1 MVFNRLFESRGISYQ
16 TMWASGDTVDI
27 GNLAGTSINADTAFQ
42 VNAIFSA
49 VSLISD
55 TISTLPMDAFISRNG
70 ARFAFRPKPSWVDQ
84 PDIDIPRAAFYSQII
99 TSLLLDG
106 NSFIRVYSNRKG
118 EVVNLVTL
126 NPTSVDIVR
135 NGIGRLQFNVTGE
148 DKPLTSDEV
157 IFIPDLLRPGQIRGV
172 SRIHALKENFGLA
185 LALEKF
191 AATFFGSGTNL
202 AGVIEFPGNL
212 TQEQADNLRGG
223 FDSRHSGWSRSNRTG
238 VLSGGATFK
247 PTQIDPQSSSLI
259 ESRRMAVED
268 VARAFNIPPH
278 LLGLPGTMAYA
289 SVEENNRAW
298 LTTSISPMVQ
308 KIENAISPLMKR
320 SPGGENAYI
329 KFNMDALLRAN
340 MQARMAAYATGLQSG
355 WLTINDVRRWE
366 DLYPVEDLAADTVRV
381 PLANVTITDSGLTA
395 EEKRVRMANVLVLS
409 GYDPAES
416 LAAVGLDPIAHTG
429 LASSQLQPVSQ
440 IDPTNPNAVYADEVK

>member
-1 MVFNRLFESRGISYQ
+1 MVFNRIFEQRNISYQ
-16 TMWASGDTVDI
+16 TMWASGDMVELN
-27 GNLAGTSINADTAFQ
+27 NLAGTVVNSDTVFQ

-55 TISTLPMDAFISRNG
+55 LVSTLPVDAFVTQDGSR
-70 ARFAFRPKPSWVDQ
+70 FPFRPKPSWVDQ
-84 PDIDIPRAAFYSQII
+84 PDIDLPRQAFYSSVV

-106 NSFIRVYSNRKG
+106 NAFIRVYSNRKG
-118 EVVNLVTL
+118 EVVNLTVL
-126 NPTSVDIVR
+126 NPTTVEIVR
-135 NGIGRLQFNVTGE
+135 NGIGRLQFNVVGE
-148 DKPLTSDEV
+148 AKPLTGDD
-157 IFIPDLLRPGQIRGV
+157 ILYIPDLLRPGQIRGT
-172 SRIHALKENFGLA
+172 SRVVALKENFGLS

-191 AATFFGSGTNL
+191 YSTFMGQGVNL

-212 TQEQADNLRGG
+212 TQEQADNLRSG

-247 PTQIDPQSSSLI
+247 PTQIDPQQSGLI

-278 LLGLPGTMAYA
+278 LLGLPGTMSYS
-289 SVEENNRAW
+289 SVEENNRSF
-298 LTTSISPMVQ
+298 LITTVSPLVS
-308 KIENAISPLMKR
+308 KVEGVLSPLMKR
-320 SPGGENAYI
+320 APGGENAYI

-340 MQARMAAYATGLQSG
+340 VQARTAAYSSGLQAGYLS
-355 WLTINDVRRWE
+355 INDVRRLE
-366 DLYPVEDLAADTVRV
+366 DLLPVGSPYADEVRV

-395 EEKRVRMANVLVLS
+395 EEKKVRMANVLVLS

-416 LAAVGLDPIAHTG
+416 LAAVGLAPIAHTG

-440 IDPTNPNAVYADEVK
+440 IDPTDPNAVYADEVK

>member
-1 MVFNRLFESRGISYQ
+1 MVFNRLFEQRGINYQ
-16 TMWASGDTVDI
+16 TMWASGDTLEL
-27 GNLAGTSINADTAFQ
+27 GSLAGTSINSDSAFQ

-55 TISTLPMDAFISRNG
+55 TISTLPIDAFVSRDG
-70 ARFAFRPKPSWVDQ
+70 ARVPFRPKPSWVEQ
-84 PDIDIPRAAFYSQII
+84 PDIDIPRQAFYSSVI

-106 NSFIRVYSNRKG
+106 NAFIRVYSNRKG

-126 NPTSVDIVR
+126 NPTSVEIVR

-148 DKPLTSDEV
+148 DKPLTADEL
-157 IFIPDLLRPGQIRGV
+157 IYIPDLLRPGQIRGV
-172 SRIHALKENFGLA
+172 SRIHALKENFALA
-185 LALEKF
+185 LAMEKF
-191 AATFFGSGTNL
+191 AATFFGQGTNL

-212 TQEQADNLRGG
+212 TQEQADNLRSG

-247 PTQIDPQSSSLI
+247 ATQVDPQQSSLI

-268 VARAFNIPPH
+268 VARAFNVPPH

-298 LTTSISPMVQ
+298 LSTSIQPLVQ
-308 KIENAISPLMKR
+308 KIEGAISPLMKR
-320 SPGGENAYI
+320 YPGGENAYI

-340 MQARMAAYATGLQSG
+340 MQSRMTAYSSGLQAG
-355 WLTINDVRRWE
+355 WLTINDVRRLE
-366 DLYPVEDLAADTVRV
+366 DLFPVDDAAANTVRV
-381 PLANVTITDSGLTA
+381 PLANVTITDAGLSA

-416 LAAVGLDPIAHTG
+416 LVAVGLDPIAHTG
-429 LASSQLQPVSQ
+429 LPSSQLQPVSQ
-440 IDPTNPNAVYADEVK
+440 IDPTDPNAVYANEVK

>member
-1 MVFNRLFESRGISYQ
+1 MLFNRLFEQRNISYQ
-16 TMWASGDTVDI
+16 TMWASGDMVELN
-27 GNLAGTSINADTAFQ
+27 NLAGTVVNNETVFQ
-42 VNAIFSA
+42 VNAVFSA

-55 TISTLPMDAFISRNG
+55 LVSTLPVDCFVNRDG
-70 ARFAFRPKPSWVDQ
+70 ARFPFRPKPSWVDQ
-84 PDIDIPRAAFYSQII
+84 PDVDLPRQAFYSSVV

-106 NSFIRVYSNRKG
+106 NAFIRVYSNRRG
-118 EVVNLVTL
+118 EVVNLVVL
-126 NPTSVDIVR
+126 NPTTVQIVR

-148 DKPLTSDEV
+148 EQPLTGDD
-157 IFIPDLLRPGQIRGV
+157 ILYIPDILRPGQVRGV
-172 SRIHALKENFGLA
+172 SRVTALKENFGLS

-191 AATFFGSGTNL
+191 YANFMGQGVNL
-202 AGVIEFPGNL
+202 SGVIEFPGNL
-212 TQEQADNLRGG
+212 TQEQADNLRSG

-238 VLSGGATFK
+238 VLSGGAQFK
-247 PTQIDPQSSSLI
+247 PTQIDPQQSGLI

-268 VARAFNIPPH
+268 VARAFNVPPH

-289 SVEENNRAW
+289 SVEENNRAF
-298 LTTSISPMVQ
+298 LTSTIQPLVY
-308 KIENAISPLMKR
+308 KVEGVLSPLMRR

-340 MQARMAAYATGLQSG
+340 IQARTAAYSSGLHAG
-355 WLTINDVRRWE
+355 YLTINDVRRLE
-366 DLYPVEDLAADTVRV
+366 DLLPVEDEAANQVRV
-381 PLANVTITDSGLTA
+381 PLANVTITDQSLTA

-440 IDPTNPNAVYADEVK
+440 IDPTDPDAVYADEVK

>member
-1 MVFNRLFESRGISYQ
+1 MLFNRLFEQRNISYQ
-16 TMWASGDTVDI
+16 TMWASGDMVELN
-27 GNLAGTSINADTAFQ
+27 NLAGTVVNNDTVFQ
-42 VNAIFSA
+42 VNAIFSG

-55 TISTLPMDAFISRNG
+55 LVSTLPVDCFVNRDG
-70 ARFAFRPKPSWVDQ
+70 ARFPFRPKPSWVDQ
-84 PDIDIPRAAFYSQII
+84 PDVDLPRQAFYSSVV

-106 NSFIRVYSNRKG
+106 NAFIRVYSNRRG
-118 EVVNLVTL
+118 EVVNLVVL
-126 NPTSVDIVR
+126 NPTSVSIVR

-148 DKPLTSDEV
+148 EQPLTGDD
-157 IFIPDLLRPGQIRGV
+157 ILYIPDLLRPGQVRGV
-172 SRIHALKENFGLA
+172 SRVTALKENFGLA

-212 TQEQADNLRGG
+212 TQEQADNLRSG

-238 VLSGGATFK
+238 VLSGGAQFK
-247 PTQIDPQSSSLI
+247 PTQIDPQQSSLI
-259 ESRRMAVED
+259 DSRRFAVED
-268 VARAFNIPPH
+268 VARALNIPPH

-289 SVEENNRAW
+289 SVEENNRAF
-298 LTTSISPMVQ
+298 LTSTIQPMVS
-308 KIENAISPLMKR
+308 KIESAISPLMRR

-340 MQARMAAYATGLQSG
+340 IQARTAAYSSGLQAG
-355 WLTINDVRRWE
+355 YLTINDVRRLE
-366 DLYPVEDLAADTVRV
+366 DLLPVEDEAANQVRV
-381 PLANVTITDSGLTA
+381 PLANVTITDQSLTA

-429 LASSQLQPVSQ
+429 LPSTQLQPVAQ
-440 IDPTNPNAVYADEVK
+440 VDPTDPNKAYKDVI

>member
-1 MVFNRLFESRGISYQ
+1 MLFNRLFEQRNISYQ
-16 TMWASGDTVDI
+16 TMWASGDMVELN
-27 GNLAGTSINADTAFQ
+27 NLAGTVVNNDTVFQ
-42 VNAIFSA
+42 VNAVFSA

-55 TISTLPMDAFISRNG
+55 LVSTLPVDCFVNRDG
-70 ARFAFRPKPSWVDQ
+70 ARFQFRPKPSWVDQ
-84 PDIDIPRAAFYSQII
+84 PDVDLPRQAFYSSIV

-106 NSFIRVYSNRKG
+106 NAFLRIYSNRRG
-118 EVVNLVTL
+118 EVVNLVVL
-126 NPTSVDIVR
+126 NPTSVQIVR
-135 NGIGRLQFNVTGE
+135 NGIGRLQFNVVGE
-148 DKPLTSDEV
+148 EQPLTSDE
-157 IFIPDLLRPGQIRGV
+157 IIYIPDILRPGQVRGV
-172 SRIHALKENFGLA
+172 SRVLALRESFGLS

-191 AATFFGSGTNL
+191 SATFFGSGTNL

-212 TQEQADNLRGG
+212 TQEQADNLRSG

-247 PTQIDPQSSSLI
+247 PTQIDPQQSSLI

-268 VARAFNIPPH
+268 VARAFNVPPH

-289 SVEENNRAW
+289 SVEENNRAF
-298 LTTSISPMVQ
+298 LTSTIQPMVA
-308 KIENAISPLMKR
+308 KIESAISPLMRR

-340 MQARMAAYATGLQSG
+340 IQARTAAYSSGLQAG
-355 WLTINDVRRWE
+355 YLTINDVRRLE
-366 DLYPVEDLAADTVRV
+366 DLLPVEDSAADTVRV

-440 IDPTNPNAVYADEVK
+440 IDPTDPNAVYADEVK

>member
-1 MVFNRLFESRGISYQ
+1 MVFNRLFEQRGISYQ
-16 TMWASGDTVDI
+16 TMWASGDSVDI
-27 GNLAGTSINADTAFQ
+27 GNLAGTVMNADSAFQ

-55 TISTLPMDAFISRNG
+55 TISTLPLDAFFNRDGSRLP
-70 ARFAFRPKPSWVDQ
+70 FRPKPTWVEQ
-84 PDIDIPRAAFYSQII
+84 PDIDIPRQAFYSQVI
-99 TSLLLDG
+99 TSLLLEG
-106 NSFIRVYSNRKG
+106 NAFIRVYSNRKG

-126 NPTSVDIVR
+126 NPTTVDIVR

-148 DKPLTSDEV
+148 EKPLTSDEV

-185 LALEKF
+185 LAMEKF
-191 AATFFGSGTNL
+191 AATFFGQGTNL

-212 TQEQADNLRGG
+212 TQEQADNLRSG

-247 PTQIDPQSSSLI
+247 ATQADPQSSSLI

-268 VARAFNIPPH
+268 VARAFNIPVH
-278 LLGLPGTMAYA
+278 LLGLPGTTSYA

-298 LTTSISPMVQ
+298 LSTSISPLVQ
-308 KIENAISPLMKR
+308 KIEGAISPLMR
-320 SPGGENAYI
+320 RYPGGENAYI

-340 MQARMAAYATGLQSG
+340 MQARMAAYSTGLNSG

-366 DLYPVEDLAADTVRV
+366 DLYPVDNTAADTVRV
-381 PLANVTITDSGLTA
+381 PLANVTITDAGLSA

-409 GYDPAES
+409 GYDPAGALE
-416 LAAVGLDPIAHTG
+416 AVGLDPIAHTG
-429 LASSQLQPVSQ
+429 LASSQLQPVAQ
-440 IDPTNPNAVYADEVK
+440 IDPTNPDSVYANEVK

>member
-16 TMWASGDTVDI
+16 TMWASGDSVDI
-27 GNLAGTSINADTAFQ
+27 GNLAGTSVNSDSVFQ

-55 TISTLPMDAFISRNG
+55 LVSTLPVDAFVNRDG
-70 ARFAFRPKPSWVDQ
+70 ARFPFRPKPSWVDQ
-84 PDIDIPRAAFYSQII
+84 PDIDLPRQAFYSSVV

-106 NSFIRVYSNRKG
+106 NAFIRVYSNRKG
-118 EVVNLVTL
+118 EVVNLVVL
-126 NPTSVDIVR
+126 NPTTVEIVR

-148 DKPLTSDEV
+148 SAPLSSDE
-157 IFIPDLLRPGQIRGV
+157 ILYIPDLLRPGQVRGV
-172 SRIHALKENFGLA
+172 SRVTALKENFGLA

-202 AGVIEFPGNL
+202 AGVIEVEGNL
-212 TQEQADNLRGG
+212 TSEQADNLRNG

-238 VLSGGATFK
+238 VLSGGAKFK
-247 PTQIDPQSSSLI
+247 PTQIDPQQSSLI
-259 ESRRMAVED
+259 ESRHMAVED
-268 VARAFNIPPH
+268 VARAFNVPPH

-289 SVEENNRAW
+289 SVEENNRAF
-298 LTTSISPMVQ
+298 LTSTIQPMVA
-308 KIENAISPLMKR
+308 KIESAVSPLMKR

-366 DLYPVEDLAADTVRV
+366 DLYPVEDSAADTVRV

-440 IDPTNPNAVYADEVK
+440 IDPTDPDAVYADEVK